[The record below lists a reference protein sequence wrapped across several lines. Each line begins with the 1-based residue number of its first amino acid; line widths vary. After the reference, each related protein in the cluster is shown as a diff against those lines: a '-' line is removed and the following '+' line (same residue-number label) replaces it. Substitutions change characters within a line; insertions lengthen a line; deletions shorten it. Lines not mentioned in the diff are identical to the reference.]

1 MIVNESFTY
10 IVLTSGKLA
19 VVGRSKRAAKA
30 LAWRRHETSAALPL
44 VRFHLI
50 AIRLQLMKNLV
61 VCCLTSALLGGAVAA
76 WIVTEQPGASW
87 PGASAAQAQELLGE
101 PSNGAAAGFAAA
113 QDQSRRG
120 VRPDATLL
128 AGASGAIDP
137 SLTQEELTNIHVYDG
152 ANRGVV
158 NITTRI
164 YDRFFMLPTSG
175 EGAGS
180 GSVIDKQGHILTN
193 NHVIEDARAIQVTLP
208 NGKDYPAEVVGKD
221 QEQDVAVLKIE
232 APPAE
237 LFPIPIGK
245 SDNLRVGQRVY
256 TLGNPFGLEG
266 TLTTG
271 IISNLNR
278 TLPSRVEGRE
288 MKSIIQTDAA
298 MNPGNSGGPLLD
310 TSGRLIGMNVAI
322 ATKSGQSAGLGFAI
336 PVNRIRQIVPELIK
350 YGKVV
355 RADIGIVAVV
365 ETDKG
370 LQIVETNRGGAA
382 EKAGLKGWTLVQK
395 RVSRGPLTYNVQQKD
410 RNAADVIVAVDD
422 QPIDSAS
429 AFVDKIE
436 QHRPGDKVV
445 LTVLRNGQTVQVPV
459 LLGSS

>member
-1 MIVNESFTY
+1 MK
-10 IVLTSGKLA
+10 KLFICCLA
-19 VVGRSKRAAKA
+19 SALMGGA
-30 LAWRRHETSAALPL
+30 LAGW
-44 VRFHLI
+44 
-50 AIRLQLMKNLV
+50 V
-61 VCCLTSALLGGAVAA
+61 VS
-76 WIVTEQPGASW
+76 EQSGQWSGW
-87 PGASAAQAQELLGE
+87 PTARAQELFSDSPGG
-101 PSNGAAAGFAAA
+101 PDAGFAATA
-113 QDQSRRG
+113 APSRG

-128 AGASGAIDP
+128 AGASGAVDP
-137 SLTQEELTNIHVYDG
+137 NLTSEELTNIRVYES

-158 NITTRI
+158 NVLTRTI
-164 YDRFFMLPTSG
+164 SYDRFFMMPSPG

-193 NHVIEDARAIQVTLP
+193 NHVIEDARSIQVTLP
-208 NGKDYPAEVVGKD
+208 NGKSYPAEVVGND
-221 QEQDVAVLKIE
+221 AAQDVAVLQID
-232 APPAE
+232 APASE

-310 TSGRLIGMNVAI
+310 TGGRLVGMNVAI
-322 ATKSGQSAGLGFAI
+322 ATKTGQSAGLGFAI

-365 ETDKG
+365 ETDRG

-382 EKAGLKGWTLVQK
+382 ERAGLRGWKKVTRRIK
-395 RVSRGPLTYNVQQKD
+395 RGPLVYNIEQKD
-410 RNAADVIVAVDD
+410 RSAADVVVAVDD
-422 QPIDSAS
+422 QPVESAS
-429 AFVDKIE
+429 MFVDTIE
-436 QHRPGDKVV
+436 QHRPGDRVV
-445 LTVLRNGQTVQVPV
+445 LTVEREGQKVRVPV
-459 LLGSS
+459 TLGGA